1 MHIDIYLV
9 LGSAVVGFLV
19 GMTGL
24 GGGALMTPMLVLI
37 FGIAP
42 SAAISSDL
50 IAALFMKPFGVVIH
64 WKRKTVQTGIVKLLC
79 IGSVPSAFLGTY
91 VMHLMGDSA
100 TAERNLEILL
110 GTALIFGATAMIVR
124 SFLPGRRQLT
134 DQPLTLRK
142 YPTIAIGVVGG
153 FMVGLTSVGAGSMIL
168 VLLLMIYPGLK
179 NHQLVGTDL
188 AQSIPLTMAATAGT
202 LLFGHVEFALTISI
216 IIGSVPAV
224 IGGSL
229 ISSKGTFQV
238 VRPFIAGVVLL
249 SGLKYVGLPIPAL
262 GVAAVLTAAVVVV
275 MTVRATRADKPVE
288 PVQLVLFDD
297 GAPTTI
303 APMVPVP
310 ER

>member
-50 IAALFMKPFGVVIH
+50 IAALFMKPFGVAIH

-124 SFLPGRRQLT
+124 SFLPGRHQQT
-134 DQPLTLRK
+134 AKPLTLRK

-168 VLLLMIYPGLK
+168 VLLLMIYPNLK

-216 IIGSVPAV
+216 IIGSVPTV
-224 IGGSL
+224 IAGSL

-262 GVAAVLTAAVVVV
+262 GVAALLTAAVVVV
-275 MTVRATRADKPVE
+275 MTVRATRVDKPQE
-288 PVQLVLFDD
+288 LDELVLVHDD
-297 GAPTTI
+297 LPQAVTPLV
-303 APMVPVP
+303 AVP
-310 ER
+310 EH